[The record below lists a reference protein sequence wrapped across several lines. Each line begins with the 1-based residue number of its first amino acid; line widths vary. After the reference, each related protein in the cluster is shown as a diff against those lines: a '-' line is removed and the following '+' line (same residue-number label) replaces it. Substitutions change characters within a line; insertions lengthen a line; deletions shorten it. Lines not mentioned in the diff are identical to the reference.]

1 MKPSP
6 VDGPQWRPLGG
17 TSGSMELRS
26 KFREASG
33 CLDRLYVTPLSLF
46 HRIVLGDGVDVVS
59 GSGMSLLPGLVK
71 LVTLPFKPC
80 SPDMLNGNQ

>member
-1 MKPSP
+1 
-6 VDGPQWRPLGG
+6 
-17 TSGSMELRS
+17 MELRS

-33 CLDRLYVTPLSLF
+33 CLDRLYVMPLSLF
-46 HRIVLGDGVDVVS
+46 HRLVLGDGVDVVS

-71 LVTLPFKPC
+71 LVTLPFKLC

>member
-1 MKPSP
+1 
-6 VDGPQWRPLGG
+6 
-17 TSGSMELRS
+17 MELRS

-33 CLDRLYVTPLSLF
+33 CLDRLYVMPLSLF
-46 HRIVLGDGVDVVS
+46 HRLVLGDGVDVVS